1 MDGNCTVFA
10 YILSNIPILGEYAA
24 HLVASNSQK
33 FVECD
38 IDAVDNE
45 NKDLKKRLWI
55 LVLEKLLSQDTL

>member
-10 YILSNIPILGEYAA
+10 YILSNIPILGEHAA

-38 IDAVDNE
+38 IDAVNNE
-45 NKDLKKRLWI
+45 NKDLKKDY
-55 LVLEKLLSQDTL
+55 EYFF

>member
-24 HLVASNSQK
+24 QVASNSQK

-45 NKDLKKRLWI
+45 NKD
-55 LVLEKLLSQDTL
+55 